1 MTEALQ
7 GLADGFAAAV
17 TPTNLF
23 WAFFGVTA
31 GTLVGVLPGLG
42 PPATI
47 AILLPL
53 SVNLSPATGLIM
65 MAGIYYGA
73 KYGGSTTSILLNI
86 PGEDASVVT
95 AFDGHP
101 MARQGR
107 AGAALGIAAI
117 GSFIAGTIGLIG
129 LTFLAPAVA
138 QLAIIFGPPE
148 YAGLMVVGLSLVVLL
163 AGRSKLKAFIS
174 GIFGFVLS
182 TVGLDL
188 FSGALRFTF
197 GRVELANG
205 IEFVALSIGLFAIG
219 EVMVNVEEETG
230 KTLFQVP
237 RKLKELFPTKQD
249 MRDSAGAIGQGS
261 IVGFFIGALPGAGST
276 VASFI
281 SYTLAK
287 RFARN
292 PDRFGKGAI
301 EGVAAP
307 EAANNSATAGAFIP
321 LLTLGIPGSASTAIM
336 LGALFL
342 YGLQPGPLF
351 FNENPDVVWPIIASM
366 YIGNVLLVM
375 LNLPLVPVFSS
386 ILRIPYHILYPGI
399 LVVSVVGVYSINNS
413 MFDVWL
419 LVIFGL
425 LGYLM
430 RKTDFPTA
438 PLVLAFVL
446 GPLFEQAVRR
456 SLVISQGDPMI
467 FVTRPWAAVFLVIAV
482 LLFIG
487 PAITGRRSPGE
498 NGLGADQ
505 ASDSQTER
513 EEVVAPANVAER
525 SETTDPAKESK
536 GV

>member
-1 MTEALQ
+1 VTEALQ
-7 GLADGFAAAV
+7 GLADGFAAAL

-53 SVNLSPATGLIM
+53 SVNLDPATGLIM

-95 AFDGHP
+95 TFDGYQ
-101 MARQGR
+101 MAKLGR
-107 AGAALGIAAI
+107 AGPALGIAAI
-117 GSFIAGTIGLIG
+117 GSFIAGTVGLIG
-129 LTFLAPAVA
+129 LTFLAPLVA

-148 YAGLMVVGLSLVVLL
+148 YAGLMVLGLSLVVLL
-163 AGRSKLKAFIS
+163 AGASKLKGLIS
-174 GIFGFVLS
+174 GLVGFLLS

-188 FSGALRFTF
+188 FSGSLRFTF
-197 GRVELANG
+197 GSIQLANG

-219 EVMVNVEEETG
+219 EVMVNLEEETG
-230 KTLFQVP
+230 RQLFDVP
-237 RKLKELFPTKQD
+237 RKLRELFPSKRDFKQ
-249 MRDSAGAIGQGS
+249 SSGAIAQGS
-261 IVGFFIGALPGAGST
+261 VLGFFIGALPGAGST

-281 SYTLAK
+281 SYTVAK
-287 RFARN
+287 RFSRR

-321 LLTLGIPGSASTAIM
+321 LLTLGIPGSASTAVM

-351 FNENPDVVWPIIASM
+351 FTENPDVVWPIIASM
-366 YIGNVLLVM
+366 YIGNVVLVL
-375 LNLPLVPVFSS
+375 LNLPLVPVFAS

-399 LVVSVVGVYSINNS
+399 IVVSIVGVYSINTS

-425 LGYLM
+425 LGYVM

-456 SLVISQGDPMI
+456 SLVISQGDPAI
-467 FVTRPWAAVFLVIAV
+467 FLTRPWALVFLVLT
-482 LLFIG
+482 LLMTLG
-487 PAITGRRSPGE
+487 PVVRRTWSGSTPIDE
-498 NGLGADQ
+498 EADQ
-505 ASDSQTER
+505 PDSRER
-513 EEVVAPANVAER
+513 EEER
-525 SETTDPAKESK
+525 RVDA
-536 GV
+536 

>member
-1 MTEALQ
+1 
-7 GLADGFAAAV
+7 
-17 TPTNLF
+17 
-23 WAFFGVTA
+23 
-31 GTLVGVLPGLG
+31 GVLPGLG

-53 SVNLSPATGLIM
+53 SVNLDPATGLIM

-95 AFDGHP
+95 AFDGYQ
-101 MARQGR
+101 MAKQGR
-107 AGAALGIAAI
+107 AGPALGIAAI

-129 LTFLAPAVA
+129 LTFLAPLVA
-138 QLAIIFGPPE
+138 QLAIVFGPPE
-148 YAGLMVVGLSLVVLL
+148 YAGLMVLGLSLIVLL
-163 AGRSKLKAFIS
+163 AGSSQVKALIS
-174 GIFGFVLS
+174 GIAGFLLS
-182 TVGLDL
+182 TIGLDL
-188 FSGALRFTF
+188 FSGSVRFTM
-197 GRVELANG
+197 GQIELANG
-205 IEFVALSIGLFAIG
+205 VEFVALSIGLFAIG

-230 KTLFQVP
+230 HALFKVP
-237 RKLKELFPTKQD
+237 RKLKELFPSRKD
-249 MRDSAGAIGQGS
+249 FKDSSGAIAQGS

-281 SYTLAK
+281 SYTIAK
-287 RFARN
+287 RFSRH
-292 PDRFGKGAI
+292 PERFGKGAI

-351 FNENPDVVWPIIASM
+351 FTENPDVVWPIIASM
-366 YIGNVLLVM
+366 YIGNLLLVM
-375 LNLPLVPVFSS
+375 LNLPLIPVFAS

-399 LVVSVVGVYSINNS
+399 LVVSIVGVYSINTS

-425 LGYLM
+425 LGYVM

-438 PLVLAFVL
+438 PMVLAFVL

-456 SLVISQGDPMI
+456 SLIISQGDPTI
-467 FVTRPWAAVFLVIAV
+467 FVTRPWAVVFLVITV
-482 LLFIG
+482 LLFIT
-487 PAITGRRSPGE
+487 PMFARRKAPKE
-498 NGLGADQ
+498 PADQ
-505 ASDSQTER
+505 PPDDQGPHRAR
-513 EEVVAPANVAER
+513 EEEAVSANVDR
-525 SETTDPAKESK
+525 QQNHR
-536 GV
+536 

>member
-7 GLADGFAAAV
+7 GLADGFAAAL

-53 SVNLSPATGLIM
+53 SVNLDPATGLIM

-95 AFDGHP
+95 TFDGYQ

-107 AGAALGIAAI
+107 AGPALGIAAI
-117 GSFIAGTIGLIG
+117 GSFIAGTVGLIG

-138 QLAIIFGPPE
+138 ELAIIFGPPE
-148 YAGLMVVGLSLVVLL
+148 YAGLMVLGLSLVVLL
-163 AGRSKLKAFIS
+163 AGTSKLKGLIS
-174 GIFGFVLS
+174 GIFGFLLS

-188 FSGALRFTF
+188 FSGSLRFTM
-197 GRVELANG
+197 GQIELANG

-230 KTLFQVP
+230 YKMFKVP
-237 RKLKELFPTKQD
+237 KRLKDLFPTRKD
-249 MRDSAGAIGQGS
+249 MKDSAGAIAQGS
-261 IVGFFIGALPGAGST
+261 VVGFFIGALPGAGST

-281 SYTLAK
+281 SYAIAK
-287 RFARN
+287 RFSRR
-292 PDRFGKGAI
+292 PERFGKGAI

-307 EAANNSATAGAFIP
+307 ESANNSATAGAFIP

-342 YGLQPGPLF
+342 YG
-351 FNENPDVVWPIIASM
+351 ENTDVVWPIIASM
-366 YIGNVLLVM
+366 FIGNVVLVL
-375 LNLPLVPVFSS
+375 LNLPLVPVFAS

-399 LVVSVVGVYSINNS
+399 IVVSIVGVYSINNS
-413 MFDVWL
+413 MFDVWV
-419 LVIFGL
+419 LVVFGL
-425 LGYLM
+425 LGYVM

-456 SLVISQGDPMI
+456 SLIISQGSPSI
-467 FVTRPWAAVFLVIAV
+467 FITRPWAVVFLIVTV
-482 LLFIG
+482 LLTLGPVVWSRIRPRPDEVPEG
-487 PAITGRRSPGE
+487 PAGGPESVQGDGGRKPMDGLEHDVEPSKTKTG
-498 NGLGADQ
+498 
-505 ASDSQTER
+505 
-513 EEVVAPANVAER
+513 
-525 SETTDPAKESK
+525 K
-536 GV
+536 GRV